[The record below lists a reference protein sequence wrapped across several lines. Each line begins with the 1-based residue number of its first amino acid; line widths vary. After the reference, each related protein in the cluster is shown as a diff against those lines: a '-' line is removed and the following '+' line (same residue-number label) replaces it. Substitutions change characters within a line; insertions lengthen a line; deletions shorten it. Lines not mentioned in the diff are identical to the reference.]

1 MSDMMQEIDLEARFE
16 AAKTIALEAGE
27 LQKKRF
33 FDRSGVGRAYDFK
46 GHQDYLTATD
56 GEVERFVRAR
66 LGEVFPDD
74 TVMGEEEGGAIG
86 DVSWIVDPIDGT
98 ANFARGIPHFC
109 ISIGLAVGL
118 EPAVGVI
125 YNPMLDELYAAASG
139 QGATLNGETIH
150 VTDIDRPEFASV
162 EMGWS
167 PRLPFATH
175 NAIMTRIAATG
186 MRVRHG
192 GSGSL
197 AIAYVAAGRTDGFVE
212 AHINSWDVLAGLVLV
227 KEAGGVL
234 NDFIGD
240 GSGLKAGNPV
250 LAAAPGMARLLS
262 ECSGIALA

>member
-1 MSDMMQEIDLEARFE
+1 MPISLTETDISARFE
-16 AAKTIALEAGE
+16 AARTIALEAGA
-27 LQKKRF
+27 LQKTRF
-33 FDRSGVGRAYDFK
+33 LDRSGVGRAYDFK

-56 GEVERFVRAR
+56 GEVERLVRAR
-66 LGEVFPDD
+66 LNAAFPEDA
-74 TVMGEEEGGAIG
+74 VMGEEDGGEVG
-86 DVSWIVDPIDGT
+86 DVTWIIDPIDGT

-118 EPAVGVI
+118 IPTIGVI
-125 YNPMLDELYAAASG
+125 YNPMLDELYAAVLG
-139 QGATLNGETIH
+139 HGATLNGEAMH
-150 VTDIDRPEFASV
+150 VTDIDRPERASV

-175 NAIMTRIAATG
+175 MAICAKIAATG

-197 AIAYVAAGRTDGFVE
+197 AIAYVAAGRVEGFIE

-234 NDFIGD
+234 NDFVGD
-240 GSGLKAGNPV
+240 GAGLKSGNPI
-250 LAAAPGMARLLS
+250 LAAAPGVAKLLS
-262 ECSGIALA
+262 DTSGIALA